1 MDTKSKNSRKA
12 GVIAV
17 VLLLAFCSVM
27 MLRGYPQ
34 MSSYLES
41 AESEES
47 AYEEALYGM
56 GGDLAEGNYI
66 LYNEYAKATD
76 PGEVLDEYGQRKFD
90 LTRKYMDCGVFVD
103 EGETADSKAAGD
115 SEQSDA
121 AGGSEEETVPEGASE
136 GQAEGSSGMRTSHC
150 LLPSP

>member
-1 MDTKSKNSRKA
+1 MLDIRSKNSRKA

-17 VLLLAFCSVM
+17 ALLLAFCSVM
-27 MLRGYPQ
+27 MLSGYPQ

-66 LYNEYAKATD
+66 LYNEYAKSTD
-76 PGEVLDEYGQRKFD
+76 PGEVLDEFGQRKFD
-90 LTRKYMDCGVFVD
+90 LTRKYMDCDVFAAAD
-103 EGETADSKAAGD
+103 DSGENETGEQADDTASAGE
-115 SEQSDA
+115 S
-121 AGGSEEETVPEGASE
+121 ASE
-136 GQAEGSSGMRTSHC
+136 GEASRRQSHG
-150 LLPSP
+150 LPNRRKTWG